1 VAIDRPLN
9 ERKYLMKSEHR
20 MTSAIYKASA
30 VFIVFCL
37 LQGCAWITPCF
48 SKGEQCPQV
57 KAQN

>member
-1 VAIDRPLN
+1 
-9 ERKYLMKSEHR
+9 